1 MQGSSCPLGMLSYL
15 LPRILRDKS
24 FAKMNDQDWDLV
36 YKVHVYGAFK
46 VTKAAW
52 EVFQRQ
58 QYGRIIMTSSA
69 AGLYGNYG
77 QTNYGSAK
85 MALVGFG
92 KTLAREGAKKN
103 IYCNVIA
110 PVAGS
115 RITETV
121 LPQEMIEKLRPDY
134 VAPFVAYLCHES
146 CPENGSVYEVGAGF
160 AAKVRWERSRGSLLK
175 VDHQQ
180 SFTPS
185 AVAAKLSEGTS
196 FASPQY
202 PQSMGDVDWVGLL
215 KASQSLSIP
224 KNEEA
229 SPPLRFDG
237 KIALIT
243 GAGGGLGK
251 AYALMFGRL
260 GAHVVVNDLGRDKEG
275 GRLADAV
282 VKAIEAQGGKASSNF
297 TSVEEGD
304 KIISQI
310 VSQHGRIDI
319 IVNNAGILR
328 DKSFAKMSEE
338 EWNIVLAVHLRGT
351 FAICKAAWPHMLK
364 QRYGRIINT
373 CSAVGL
379 YGNFGQANYS
389 CAKAGILGF
398 SNSLAA
404 EGARNNV
411 LVNTIAPNA
420 GTQMTAT
427 ILPMDVVDVLK
438 PDYVAPLVGYLA
450 HEGCKVNGG
459 IFEVGSGWFSQV
471 RWQRSPGHKLETASM
486 TLEEVARNWHHFGKF
501 EGNVAYPKNA
511 QESFSSIA
519 ELISDTHGS
528 GGLKPSNKSPKP
540 SSSSIGNSFTF
551 SKRDVMLY
559 NLGVGCAEDESKY
572 VYEGDPN
579 FAAIPTFAVIPAFV
593 IMMDTRMADYVNGFN
608 PTMLL
613 HGEHYLELPSLIPV
627 EGTLRSERRVLQV
640 LPKGKSGCIVVL
652 QLKTMDE
659 GGNTVAINEGTIFL
673 RGATPKQQINQAS
686 ERQPLATYSVTIP
699 DRQPDRV
706 ISQKIPSN
714 QAAIYRLSGDYN
726 PLHIDRAFAQMGG
739 FPRPILHGLCTYGHA
754 AKHVLK
760 AFAND
765 DPARFKAIKARFT
778 KHVFPGETIQ
788 TEMWRI
794 DQNKIAFQVRALER
808 NEIVIGNAFVELH
821 PESTASGTKVSSG
834 ASQVPSASKSKA
846 AALFSRFETIYN
858 GLPPAMKE
866 DQVKKVNGIFQFD
879 IKQENGSGEQY
890 HIDLKTGM
898 GKIGRGPAQ
907 RPDITIIVKDD
918 DFALLASGQLNG
930 QQAFMKGQVQV
941 RGNMIMAMKLDRVLK
956 TLSGNTK
963 SKI

>member
-1 MQGSSCPLGMLSYL
+1 MSH
-15 LPRILRDKS
+15 
-24 FAKMNDQDWDLV
+24 QDWDLV
-36 YKVHVYGAFK
+36 YRVHVYGAFK

-77 QTNYGSAK
+77 QTNYGSVK

-103 IYCNVIA
+103 IYCNIIA

-121 LPQEMIEKLRPDY
+121 LPQEMIEKLRPEY
-134 VAPFVAYLCHES
+134 VAPFVTYLCHES

-160 AAKVRWERSRGSLLK
+160 AAKVRWERSRGALLK
-175 VDHQQ
+175 IDHPQ

-185 AVAAKLSEGTS
+185 AVAAKLSEATS
-196 FASPQY
+196 FTSPQY

-215 KASQSLSIP
+215 KISRSLP
-224 KNEEA
+224 MAKNEEI

-237 KIALIT
+237 KVVLIT

-251 AYALMFGRL
+251 AYALMFGQL
-260 GAHVVVNDLGRDKEG
+260 GAHVIVNDLGRDKKG
-275 GRLADAV
+275 GQLADAV
-282 VKAIEAQGGKASSNF
+282 VREIEAQGGKASANF
-297 TSVEEGD
+297 DSVEEGET
-304 KIISQI
+304 IVNQI
-310 VSQHGRIDI
+310 VSRHGRIDI
-319 IVNNAGILR
+319 IINNAGILR
-328 DKSFAKMSEE
+328 DKSFAKISEE

-389 CAKAGILGF
+389 CAKAGILGL

-404 EGARNNV
+404 EGARSNV

-450 HEGCKVNGG
+450 HESCKINGS

-471 RWQRSPGHKLETASM
+471 HWQRGPGHKLEVTSI
-486 TLEEVARNWHHFGKF
+486 TLEEVARNWHRFSRF
-501 EGNVAYPKNA
+501 EGSVTYPKDA

-519 ELISDTHGS
+519 ALISGDANGAGS
-528 GGLKPSNKSPKP
+528 LKPSDRPSKTSASPT
-540 SSSSIGNSFTF
+540 SNSFTF
-551 SKRDVMLY
+551 SRRDVMLY
-559 NLGVGCAEDESKY
+559 NLGVGCSESESKY

-593 IMMDTRMADYVNGFN
+593 IMMNTRMADYVNGFN

-613 HGEHYLELPSLIPV
+613 HGEHYLELSSPMPV
-627 EGTLRSERRVLQV
+627 EGTLTSERRVLQV

-652 QLKTMDE
+652 QLKTMD
-659 GGNTVAINEGTIFL
+659 GANNVVAINEGTIFL
-673 RGATPKQQINQAS
+673 RGATPKQQINQTS
-686 ERQPLATYSVTIP
+686 ERRPLAIQNVTIP

-706 ISQKIPSN
+706 ISQKIPPN

-726 PLHIDRAFAQMGG
+726 PLHIDQAFAQMGG
-739 FPRPILHGLCTYGHA
+739 FPRPILHGLCTYGYA

-778 KHVFPGETIQ
+778 KHVFPGESIQ

-794 DQNKIAFQVRALER
+794 DQNTISFQVRALER

-821 PESTASGTKVSSG
+821 PEDAAPGKKDTVNANQASSS
-834 ASQVPSASKSKA
+834 SKSKA

-879 IKQENGSGEQY
+879 IKQENGSSEQY
-890 HIDLKTGM
+890 HIDLKNGL
-898 GKIGRGPAQ
+898 GKIGGGPAQ
-907 RPDITIIVKDD
+907 RPDITIIVKDG

-941 RGNMIMAMKLDRVLK
+941 RGNMILAMKLDRVLK

-963 SKI
+963 SKM